1 MTIQQSASIMQN
13 LICTLLEPSGDEQ
26 RNMRV
31 LMGMFKFSLKL
42 TAQTDFQLL
51 VAQTQNT
58 FLQKLLILKGL
69 APRAA

>member
-31 LMGMFKFSLKL
+31 LMGMFKFSLKI

-51 VAQTQNT
+51 VAQTQKT

-69 APRAA
+69 TPWAA